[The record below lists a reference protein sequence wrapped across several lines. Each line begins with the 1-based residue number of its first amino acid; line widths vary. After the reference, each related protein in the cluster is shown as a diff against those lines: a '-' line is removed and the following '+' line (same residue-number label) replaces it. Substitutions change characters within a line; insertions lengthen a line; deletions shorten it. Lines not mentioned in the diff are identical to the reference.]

1 MISKSTSA
9 EGGHSCHLQQL
20 SHVDLAEGGGTHY
33 LAIIKTIAEHDYYLV
48 SILSLAELQ
57 RKIQGTETVVDINV
71 RNSFEIDMEPLIY
84 ETYRKLQRE
93 IPLEKLSPGNY
104 VSLRPYKLVLYQEG
118 GHFDAH
124 RDTVRGED
132 HIGTLVVILNSEYTG
147 GELEVTHHGH
157 TESVTGPYS
166 WVAMYGDCLH
176 QIKPVTS
183 GTRVS
188 LIFDIHKGYDT
199 FWGTSRRNEGKVEV
213 REGLVA
219 VPSEVKSDICAALEG
234 EIDSS

>member
-1 MISKSTSA
+1 MLSNSFDDCKIVGTSTFS
-9 EGGHSCHLQQL
+9 QIN
-20 SHVDLAEGGGTHY
+20 V
-33 LAIIKTIAEHDYYLV
+33 
-48 SILSLAELQ
+48 AELLEMATVSPFG
-57 RKIQGTETVVDINV
+57 RGMETVVDINV

-219 VPSEVKSDICAALEG
+219 MPSEVKSDICAALEG
-234 EIDSS
+234 EIDSYDPLGDLPEPHVSCVPG